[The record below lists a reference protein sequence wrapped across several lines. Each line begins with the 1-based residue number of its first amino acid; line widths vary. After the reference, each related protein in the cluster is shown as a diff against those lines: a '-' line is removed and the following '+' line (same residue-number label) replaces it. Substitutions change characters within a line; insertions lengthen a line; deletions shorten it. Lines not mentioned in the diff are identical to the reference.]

1 MLSDDGS
8 TELTFHSF
16 YVVFDYSRFYWTTVK
31 PIQDIII
38 SFINY
43 SLSIVLWSFSLFDLK
58 YPSSYL
64 CKPYFVDCWFVC
76 IIFNWS
82 KFIDPETFSW
92 VQLQKQS
99 PLPRPPTSL
108 WGGLNKY
115 VWFVYGPLT
124 VCNHTQE
131 KVSGSMNFDQLNMIH
146 TNQQSTK

>member
-8 TELTFHSF
+8 TELTFYSF

-92 VQLQKQS
+92 VWLQ
-99 PLPRPPTSL
+99 TV
-108 WGGLNKY
+108 N
-115 VWFVYGPLT
+115 GPY
-124 VCNHTQE
+124 
-131 KVSGSMNFDQLNMIH
+131 
-146 TNQQSTK
+146 TNQTYLFNPPIGLWEVVARVTVFVIAPVTINALIGFKAVCL